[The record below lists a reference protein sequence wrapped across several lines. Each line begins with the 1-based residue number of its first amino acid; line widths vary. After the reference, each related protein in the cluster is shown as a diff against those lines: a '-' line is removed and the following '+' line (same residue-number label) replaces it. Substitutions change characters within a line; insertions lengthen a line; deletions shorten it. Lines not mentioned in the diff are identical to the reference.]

1 MWAFTIHAPLD
12 ARFEQAPTPKPAPQE
27 ALVRVH
33 SAAICGT
40 DLEIYQGN
48 MVYFTSGAA
57 HYPVIPGHEWSGEVV
72 QVGSDVHSLHIG
84 DRVVGECTIPCGQC
98 VYCRRGWYNLC
109 ANRRET
115 GILNMNG
122 GFAEFVVMPSP
133 FLHHIGELPY
143 DEASMVETTA
153 IAVYAV
159 HQAQVTPG
167 DRVAVLGT
175 GPVGLQAVQAAK
187 AYGARQVVAIGG
199 RPSRRKLAEQYG
211 ADVALAA
218 DILDF
223 TEQIRRLTDGQCF
236 DAVIEATG
244 NPAVTRK
251 FPLLA
256 RPHGR
261 IVMTGLFGGKIG
273 ELDLDWL
280 VTSNVI
286 LQGSL
291 GSPNVWDETINLM
304 ACGKIRS
311 SDLITHR
318 YPLAQ
323 AKQALQFMASRPP
336 DLIKMLLTP

>member
-12 ARFEQAPTPKPAPQE
+12 ARFEQAPTPRPGPQE
-27 ALVRVH
+27 VLVRVR

-40 DLEIYQGN
+40 DLEIYQGS

-57 HYPVIPGHEWSGEVV
+57 HYPLIPGHEWSGEVA
-72 QVGSDVHSLHIG
+72 QVGSDVRNLRLG
-84 DRVVGECTIPCGQC
+84 DRVAGECTIPCGQC
-98 VYCRRGWYNLC
+98 SYCRRGWYNLC
-109 ANRRET
+109 TNRRET

-122 GFAEFVVMPSP
+122 GFAEFIVMPAS

-159 HQAQVTPG
+159 HQALVTPG

-175 GPVGLQAVQAAK
+175 GPVGLQAVQAAQ

-199 RPSRRKLAEQYG
+199 RPSRRRLAEQYG
-211 ADVALAA
+211 ADAALAA
-218 DILDF
+218 DTADF
-223 TEQIRRLTDGQCF
+223 AEQIQQLTDGQRF

-244 NPAVTRK
+244 NPAVTRM

-256 RPHGR
+256 RSHGR

-280 VTSNVI
+280 VTSNVT

-304 ACGKIRS
+304 ACSKIRS
-311 SDLITHR
+311 KDLITHR

-323 AKQALQFMASRPP
+323 AEQALQFMASRPP